1 MWSDLQFRKPTGST
15 VITSWMGTTLE
26 PWRPTALL
34 QQYRREEVWTR
45 VKEVVV
51 GIEREHALRRW

>member
-1 MWSDLQFRKPTGST
+1 M
-15 VITSWMGTTLE
+15 TSWMGTTLE